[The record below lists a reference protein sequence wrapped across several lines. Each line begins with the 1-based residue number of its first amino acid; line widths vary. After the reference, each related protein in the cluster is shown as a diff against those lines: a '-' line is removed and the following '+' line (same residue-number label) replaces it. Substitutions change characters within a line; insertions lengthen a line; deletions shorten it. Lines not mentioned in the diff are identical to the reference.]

1 MSLAALRSASK
12 NLNEKFQ
19 ESQKSFSRAVDERI
33 WKPTFDREKGT
44 GTATIRFLPSCP
56 SEIEAFLPQV
66 KLFKYNFNHAG
77 KWYIEKS
84 PRTINK
90 PDPVFEL
97 NGRLYNSGVESDKEV
112 SKKLRRDI
120 VYYSNVLVIKDPA
133 NKENEGKVFIYE
145 YGPAINNKIHEAQFP
160 TAEFEGEEPP
170 EPLNPFDI
178 DVGAD
183 FIIRMVGKE
192 IVGKDGKKVVVPN
205 YDKSTF
211 KETRTALCDGDEAK
225 IEAVWNKCY
234 PLQPF
239 IAESVFESY
248 DVLAAKL
255 LKVFGHVVGSGVSVL
270 TGKSTETAFKNES
283 LTQKPDTPTRSED
296 SPQSS
301 NKEDDPDDD
310 LAFLNSLDD

>member
-19 ESQKSFSRAVDERI
+19 QSQQSYSRTVDERI

-56 SEIEAFLPQV
+56 SEIENYLPQV
-66 KLFKYNFNHAG
+66 KLFKYNFTHAG

-97 NGRLYNSGVESDKEV
+97 NGRLYNSGVESDKEI
-112 SKKLRRDI
+112 SKKLKRDI
-120 VYYSNVLVIKDPA
+120 VYYSNVLVLKDPA

-145 YGPAINNKIHEAQFP
+145 YGPAIANKIHEAQFP
-160 TAEFEGEEPP
+160 SAEFEGEDPP

-178 DVGAD
+178 DSGAD
-183 FIIRMVGKE
+183 FIIRMIGKE

-205 YDKSTF
+205 YEKSTF
-211 KETRTALCDGDEAK
+211 KETRSPLCDGKDDK
-225 IEAVWNKCY
+225 IEEVWNKCY

-239 IAESVFESY
+239 IGEDVFESY
-248 DVLAAKL
+248 DTLSAKL
-255 LKVFGHVVGSGVSVL
+255 VKVFGHVIGSGVPVL
-270 TGKSTETAFKNES
+270 TGKSVEQSFSNDTQVQNSRQPPTTPS
-283 LTQKPDTPTRSED
+283 LPASSDDGD
-296 SPQSS
+296 S
-301 NKEDDPDDD
+301 D
-310 LAFLNSLDD
+310 LDFLNSLDD